1 MSRRLRNSLTKH
13 AMIKKFLLSIA
24 IFSAAVGM
32 SIEVAEAK
40 RLGGGRS
47 TGIQRQVTPV
57 QRQATPPTATPQQ
70 AAPAAARAGAPAAAP
85 QASGWRRFMG
95 PLAGLAAGLG
105 IAALL
110 SHFGL
115 GGDVAGILM
124 LVLGAVIVFA
134 LLRRLMGGARS
145 PQAPQPAYAGNVSP
159 MAREAHEQ
167 STYGGSAGG
176 ATPEAAAGNFPA
188 GFDVQAFERQAKLNF
203 IRLQAANDAGDLA
216 DIRDFT
222 SPEIFAEIKLA
233 LDERGGKPQKTDVV
247 VLNAEVLEVVEERGQ
262 YIASVRYSGSLRE
275 EAGSGP
281 EAFDEIWH
289 LVKPVDGNR
298 GWMLAGIQQTS

>member
-1 MSRRLRNSLTKH
+1 
-13 AMIKKFLLSIA
+13 MIKKFLLSVA
-24 IFSAAVGM
+24 MVTAVVGM
-32 SIEVAEAK
+32 SLEVAEAK

-47 TGIQRQVTPV
+47 TGMQRQVTPM

-70 AAPAAARAGAPAAAP
+70 AAPAAARAGTPAPAP

-110 SHFGL
+110 SHFGM
-115 GGDVAGILM
+115 GGEVAGLLM
-124 LVLGAVIVFA
+124 LALGAVIVFA
-134 LLRRLMGGARS
+134 LLRRFMGGAARS
-145 PQAPQPAYAGNVSP
+145 QQPQPAYAGNVSP

-167 STYGGSAGG
+167 PAYGGSA
-176 ATPEAAAGNFPA
+176 AAAPEAGQGSFPA
-188 GFDVQAFERQAKLNF
+188 GFDVTAFERQAKLNF

-222 SPEIFAEIKLA
+222 SPEIFAEIKLG

-247 VLNAEVLEVVEERGQ
+247 VLNADVLEVVEEAGQ
-262 YIASVRYSGSLRE
+262 YIASVRYHGTLRE
-275 EAGSGP
+275 ESNAGP
-281 EAFDEIWH
+281 APFDEIWH
-289 LVKPVDGNR
+289 LVKPVDGHR
-298 GWMLAGIQQTS
+298 GWTLAGIQQAA